1 MNSIELI
8 RLGTKILQKNSNF
21 NAELDSELILSNI
34 LKTTREKLI
43 IHPKK
48 NINKISENKFNND
61 IKKRKLK
68 KPIAYI
74 IGYKEFW
81 KQKYVTNPSVL
92 IPRPETEL
100 IIEKV
105 AISVKSVEKV
115 ITKPISPCG
124 SCRQTMF
131 EYEQNQN
138 QKIKIFLKGEIGKV
152 LEMNSVEDLLPL
164 AFKTDVLKRY

>member
-1 MNSIELI
+1 MIEKLTI
-8 RLGTKILQKNSNF
+8 SYKSYDSKEELSFLDQKLVNKSEQILESAYSAYSGFSVGAAALLSNGEIMAANNQENIAFPSAMCAERVLFYYCKSNF
-21 NAELDSELILSNI
+21 
-34 LKTTREKLI
+34 
-43 IHPKK
+43 PK
-48 NINKISENKFNND
+48 
-61 IKKRKLK
+61 
-68 KPIAYI
+68 
-74 IGYKEFW
+74 
-81 KQKYVTNPSVL
+81 
-92 IPRPETEL
+92 L

-115 ITKPISPCG
+115 ITNPISPCG

-138 QKIKIFLKGEIGKV
+138 QKIKIYLKGEVGKV

>member
-1 MNSIELI
+1 MQIILSLDFLFLVVFGSRGNIGKESYPSNLANSSIKSASIAISYLHEGEEI
-8 RLGTKILQKNSNF
+8 SNF
-21 NAELDSELILSNI
+21 PD
-34 LKTTREKLI
+34 
-43 IHPKK
+43 
-48 NINKISENKFNND
+48 
-61 IKKRKLK
+61 
-68 KPIAYI
+68 
-74 IGYKEFW
+74 
-81 KQKYVTNPSVL
+81 
-92 IPRPETEL
+92 L

-115 ITKPISPCG
+115 IDNPISPCG

>member
-1 MNSIELI
+1 MVESFTISYKSYSSVEDLEI
-8 RLGTKILQKNSNF
+8 IDQQLVYKSQEVLKNAYSVYSGF
-21 NAELDSELILSNI
+21 SVGAAALLSNGEI
-34 LKTTREKLI
+34 MAA
-43 IHPKK
+43 
-48 NINKISENKFNND
+48 NNQEN
-61 IKKRKLK
+61 
-68 KPIAYI
+68 IAY
-74 IGYKEFW
+74 
-81 KQKYVTNPSVL
+81 PSSMCAERVL
-92 IPRPETEL
+92 FYFCKANFPEL

-115 ITKPISPCG
+115 ISHPISPCG

-131 EYEQNQN
+131 EYEKNQN